1 MRLIV
6 QILRRFHRSHLLLVG
21 LHDECLVDVGDDT
34 TTGDGSLD
42 EGIKLLVTA
51 DSQLEMS
58 GGDALDLQVFAGVTG
73 QLEDLGGE
81 VLKNSG
87 GVNGRGST
95 DTAVSADS
103 ALQESVDTAHGE
115 LHSHDQH

>member
-1 MRLIV
+1 MNMWN
-6 QILRRFHRSHLLLVG
+6 
-21 LHDECLVDVGDDT
+21 DT
-34 TTGDGSLD
+34 TTSNGSFD
-42 EGIKLLVTA
+42 QSVKFFISS

-103 ALQESVDTAHGE
+103 ALQESVDTAHGD

>member
-1 MRLIV
+1 VRLIV
-6 QILRRFHRSHLLLVG
+6 QILGRCNRSHLLLVG

-58 GGDALDLQVFAGVTG
+58 GSDALDLQVFAGDTG

-81 VLKNSG
+81 VLKDSG
-87 GVNGRGST
+87 GVNSGGST
-95 DTAVSADS
+95 DTGVSADS

-115 LHSHDQH
+115 LHSHDHN